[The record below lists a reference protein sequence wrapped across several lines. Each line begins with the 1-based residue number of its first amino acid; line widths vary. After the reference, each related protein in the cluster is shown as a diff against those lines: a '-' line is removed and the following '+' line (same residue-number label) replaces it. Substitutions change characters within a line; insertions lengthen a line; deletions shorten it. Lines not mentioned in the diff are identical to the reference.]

1 MSTSAKSG
9 GGNGRRRVRSTTS
22 GPRGRNSSDQAA
34 RVEELVQALEAGIAT
49 GSIAVNSWLRQ
60 ETLAAEFNVSRTPV
74 REALR
79 MLQAKGMVELV
90 PNRGALVRG
99 PSSRDI
105 REAYV
110 LRAELEGFAAQLA
123 ADYIRDDE
131 LRQLREAEELFGR
144 TVDNFISDPQQA
156 APGADAGARPT
167 WMQAN
172 DLFHQSVQLGA
183 GNARLKGAIEDLHR
197 SFPRNLT
204 WSALSGDSRL
214 LSDNVKEHAAIRAA
228 IEERDPAAARRLMTD
243 HVLRSGELVVMWFE
257 RQADP
262 R

>member
-1 MSTSAKSG
+1 ME
-9 GGNGRRRVRSTTS
+9 
-22 GPRGRNSSDQAA
+22 QAA
-34 RVEELVQALEAGIAT
+34 LVEELVHALEMGIAT
-49 GSIAVNSWLRQ
+49 GSIPINSWLRQ
-60 ETLAAEFNVSRTPV
+60 ETLAAEFDVSRTPV

-79 MLQAKGMVELV
+79 VLQARGMVEVV

-99 PSSRDI
+99 PTPREV

-131 LRQLREAEELFGR
+131 LRQLREAEQLFER
-144 TVDNFISDPQQA
+144 TVDSFIAEPPDAKASPDG
-156 APGADAGARPT
+156 GAGPT
-167 WMQAN
+167 WMHAN
-172 DLFHQSVQLGA
+172 DLFHQAVQLGA
-183 GNARLKGAIEDLHR
+183 GNARLRAAIEDLHR

-204 WSALSGDSRL
+204 WSAMSGDSRL

-228 IEERDPAAARRLMTD
+228 IEQRNPADARRLMTS

-257 RQADP
+257 RQADA

>member
-9 GGNGRRRVRSTTS
+9 GGNGRRRGRSATASRRKRSS
-22 GPRGRNSSDQAA
+22 GDQAA
-34 RVEELVQALEAGIAT
+34 RVEQLVHALETGIAT
-49 GSIAVNSWLRQ
+49 GSIPVNSWLRQ
-60 ETLAAEFNVSRTPV
+60 ETLAAEFSVSRTPV

-79 MLQAKGMVELV
+79 VLQVKGMVELV

-144 TVDNFISDPQQA
+144 TVDTFISGPQEDA
-156 APGADAGARPT
+156 ADAGARPT

-172 DLFHQSVQLGA
+172 DLFHQAVQLGA
-183 GNARLKGAIEDLHR
+183 GNSRLKAAIEDLHR

-228 IEERDPAAARRLMTD
+228 IEERDAAAARRLMTD

-257 RQADP
+257 RQADQ

>member
-1 MSTSAKSG
+1 MSTSAKSS
-9 GGNGRRRVRSTTS
+9 GGNGRRRGRSATS
-22 GPRGRNSSDQAA
+22 APRARRKLDQAA
-34 RVEELVQALEAGIAT
+34 LVEELVQALESGIAT
-49 GSIAVNSWLRQ
+49 GAIPVNSWLRQ
-60 ETLAAEFNVSRTPV
+60 ETLAAEFDVSRTPV

-79 MLQAKGMVELV
+79 VLQARGMVEVV

-99 PSSRDI
+99 PTPREI

-123 ADYIRDDE
+123 SDYIRDDE
-131 LRQLREAEELFGR
+131 LHQLREAEQLFER
-144 TVDNFISDPQQA
+144 TVDTFIAEPYD
-156 APGADAGARPT
+156 APARADAGARPT

-172 DLFHQSVQLGA
+172 DLFHQAVQLGA
-183 GNARLKGAIEDLHR
+183 GNSRLKAAIEDLHR

-228 IEERDPAAARRLMTD
+228 IEERDAAAARRLMTD

-257 RQADP
+257 RQADQ